1 MTPQAFPKGPGLRC
15 QVLPANVHSKVTSW
29 FYTLWFFQMSWAA
42 SLLGAIMMLIG
53 VAGTEDQGSCR
64 FSDACH
70 PTGDLSHS
78 LPTPSL
84 SSITGKHFMKSIRA
98 VQRSN
103 SNTEK
108 HGNKRADIFNM
119 SLRLWVLDILPRW
132 NQALDLTL
140 SLTSYQQAR
149 VGGGRVW
156 VSGIKTFQPFQIGR
170 CRFSSSLC
178 STPVCPGDTFL
189 SCCFER
195 PRDLGRILGLGM
207 GVPNQRG
214 MRVGDL
220 GVQAQPGVPGLP
232 PPHAQ
237 DWGLRFGDPPSA
249 GGQQPMSESPQWHT
263 PGGRGP
269 HPKPLSGE
277 SRQSSAGR
285 PPREKVNTT
294 PSVWEQRQV
303 VFPRCWSRAPLLKN
317 KSYDYSFFSSF
328 FFF

>member
-232 PPHAQ
+232 PPPTPKTGV
-237 DWGLRFGDPPSA
+237 WGLETHPLQVGSSRCPSPHSDTPPGV
-249 GGQQPMSESPQWHT
+249 GGPIPSPS
-263 PGGRGP
+263 RG
-269 HPKPLSGE
+269 K
-277 SRQSSAGR
+277 AGR
-285 PPREKVNTT
+285 APPAVRRGRK
-294 PSVWEQRQV
+294 
-303 VFPRCWSRAPLLKN
+303 
-317 KSYDYSFFSSF
+317 
-328 FFF
+328 